1 MRIHI
6 ENKVSIILILMAG
19 ASLVSMLATLNVD
32 HIVNHDLYGYG
43 LQFSTEWAVPYW
55 TMAAVV
61 FLMGWLI
68 IVTSVVFEL
77 YLVALRLHRHPDP
90 EAEVLFFH
98 EEPVENETSRIEAK
112 PSDKPEEKEVK
123 GTSEE
128 EVKTTALVV
137 KTDDGLNEF
146 RVLLEEIFVM
156 TDARVTRQKAD
167 DRQTNEK

>member
-1 MRIHI
+1 MRIQT
-6 ENKVSIILILMAG
+6 ENKVSIILILMAC

-61 FLMGWLI
+61 FSMGWLI

-77 YLVALRLHRHPDP
+77 HSVVRRLKKHPEPKAEFPIVYGELVQ
-90 EAEVLFFH
+90 
-98 EEPVENETSRIEAK
+98 NETSRIEAES
-112 PSDKPEEKEVK
+112 SDES
-123 GTSEE
+123 GEE
-128 EVKTTALVV
+128 EVKTTALAM
-137 KTDDGLNEF
+137 KADDGLSEF
-146 RVLLEEIFVM
+146 RMLLEDVSV
-156 TDARVTRQKAD
+156 TTGARVTRQKAG